1 MLTKAAKDPKLQR
14 CRWIGLLDKMIAWEL
29 LKTVFAVL
37 SVIVIIIVSRKFI
50 KVLALAIKGTISGN
64 TALNI
69 LGLKTVVALVNFLPA
84 AIFMAILM
92 VLGRMYRD
100 NEMAAVASAGG
111 GATRLYRA
119 VFLLVLPLSIAASLL
134 SLYASPWAEKQMLLL
149 TNRDMEK
156 ADMRGL
162 SAGHFSEYSHGDL
175 VFYAEEINAQQQM
188 KHIFVQNRQQ
198 GKLGIITAE
207 SGQLKELEGGKY
219 AVLAQGERSQGLAGQ
234 ANFTLESFTEYGV
247 IIQKKSKAIRYS
259 RESVASKSLLE
270 SEDILDQVEL
280 LRRFATPLGMIFLS
294 LLAVPLAK
302 LSPRGG
308 VYGSLLFAFLIYF
321 IYGNIS
327 RLNYSWI
334 IKQQLPLWMGYIWV
348 YGLLS
353 VLTSVL
359 LTRLYGLKW
368 MLEMLTRKKA

>member
-1 MLTKAAKDPKLQR
+1 LLTKAAKDPKLQR